1 MYHTVEGFDELLE
14 ALTVLVA
21 SSDSTELDK
30 IVKVMITLQS
40 IRTQLFSTAIFFQ
53 EKLNKPGQSTMITM
67 AIYVNVALK
76 ISSMEISS
84 KVRL

>member
-1 MYHTVEGFDELLE
+1 VEGFDKLLE
-14 ALTVLVA
+14 SLTVLVT

-30 IVKVMITLQS
+30 IVKVMITLRS
-40 IRTQLFSTAIFFQ
+40 TRTQLFSIVVFFQ
-53 EKLNKPGQSTMITM
+53 EKLNKPCQSTMITM

-84 KVRL
+84 KVRQ